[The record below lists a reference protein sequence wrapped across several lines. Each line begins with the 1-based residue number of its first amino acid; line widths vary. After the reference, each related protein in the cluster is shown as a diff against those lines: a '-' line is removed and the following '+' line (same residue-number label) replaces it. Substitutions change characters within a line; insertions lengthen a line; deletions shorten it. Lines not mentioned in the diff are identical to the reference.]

1 MPFTFNLQ
9 SLLEMRERIE
19 DEKKRDFALG
29 MAEHQRTLV
38 RLKAA
43 QDELDESLRKLRA
56 DIMRSDPRA
65 MEDAHAEVT
74 YLREQVRLA
83 QVAVDN
89 AARKLDELRVKLKEA
104 SKDKNVLEKLKERRR
119 EAYFEARRLR
129 EEEEID
135 DSNVIRVSNVAT
147 KKRDGENL
155 R

>member
-56 DIMRSDPRA
+56 DIMRS
-65 MEDAHAEVT
+65 EVT